1 MPRFSLSRRRFLRGA
16 TGGAVAAVALP
27 ALEAMLDRNGTAHS
41 DGSPLARRFVAFH
54 FGNGVIRNR
63 FIPAATGPSYTLTPL
78 LQPLANVKN
87 YCHVLTGF
95 ENKHRQR
102 ITHHEGMAGM
112 WSGYPFVSQGGGLNT
127 RFGGPSIDQVAA
139 TEIGE
144 ATVFPSLQLG
154 CSKRVS
160 TDEGPTMQFMSHRSS
175 TQPLPPEYSPR
186 AVFQRLFA
194 APPPD
199 DPSRPSRVDVLSA
212 VMEDARALKAKIGA
226 SDRLRLDAHLES
238 VSRIQ
243 TQINALPPACTVPA
257 QPTQENVDVSGLEPM
272 QEVNDLMLDLI
283 VHAFTCDLTR
293 VVSYML
299 VGGVGHT
306 VYHFLDTLMEHHIM
320 SHDSS
325 GAAGTLERCIVW
337 NITQFARL
345 CEKLRAVPEG
355 GGNLLDNS
363 CLLLGSDCSEG
374 WTHSIDEMCVVVA
387 GGGGGALRRPGG
399 HMRVTDDRNLSDVL
413 LTCVRTVAPR
423 VASIGSDAMF
433 STTPVTEIMA

>member
-1 MPRFSLSRRRFLRGA
+1 MPRFSLSRRSFLRGVA
-16 TGGAVAAVALP
+16 GGAAAAVALP
-27 ALEAMLDRNGTAHS
+27 ALEAMFDANGTAHS

-54 FGNGVIRNR
+54 FGNGVIRSK
-63 FIPAATGPSYTLTPL
+63 FIPGTEGPDYVLSPL
-78 LQPLANVKN
+78 LTPLANVKD

-95 ENKHRQR
+95 ENKHRQK

-112 WSGYPFVSQGGGLNT
+112 WSAHPFMHLGGLNS

-139 TEIGE
+139 AAIGG

-160 TDEGPTMQFMSHRSS
+160 TDEGPTMQFMSHKSS
-175 TQPLPPEYSPR
+175 AEPLPPEYSPR
-186 AVFQRLFA
+186 AVFQRLFSS
-194 APPPD
+194 PPPD

-212 VMEDARALKAKIGA
+212 VMEDARALKGRIGA
-226 SDRLRLDAHLES
+226 ADQARLDAHLES

-243 TQINALPPACTVPA
+243 AQINALPPVCTVPA
-257 QPTQENVDVSGLEPM
+257 EPTQENVDVGGLEPM
-272 QEVNDLMLDLI
+272 EEVNDLMLDLL

-293 VVSYML
+293 IASYML

-306 VYHFLDTLMEHHIM
+306 VYHFLGNLEEHHDM
-320 SHDSS
+320 SHDPIGS
-325 GAAGTLERCIVW
+325 ATPLEECIHW

-345 CEKLRAVPEG
+345 CEKLKATPDG
-355 GGNLLDNS
+355 AGNLLDSS

-374 WTHSIDEMCVVVA
+374 WTHSIDDMCVIVA
-387 GGGGGALRRPGG
+387 GGGGGTLRRPGG
-399 HMRVTDDRNLSDVL
+399 HLRSKNDRNLTDVL
-413 LTCVRTVAPR
+413 LTCVRTVAPQ
-423 VASIGSDAMF
+423 VTELGSDVMR